1 MDRRSRSPPSLFD
14 DQVGSRASPG
24 GADSTRVY
32 SDEGGGVARSL
43 AEELAAALMSVHV
56 KEELVREHAR
66 VSEDAVSGWEKAEKE
81 AASLRDQ
88 LEATARKNSSLEDRV
103 VQLDGAL
110 KECLR
115 QLRLSR
121 DQQEER
127 LQDALGDRADQ
138 WRSEKFSLEIRI
150 LELEAQLETAEKKI
164 ARRPLLDALEMEN
177 NDLRL
182 KILSL
187 AEQLHLQTV
196 ESMKKVSALEAESRR
211 LQALAR
217 KPSSGDLTWEI
228 DLMDDFLEME
238 RLVASP
244 GRETRNG
251 SPEAELRDLLER
263 TAELE
268 EKAETA
274 ETDKSQMEKLL
285 AQTRER
291 LEVTQR
297 QLEEGERKAED
308 LWSQLQMTGDSRAQ
322 ELLEKVRR
330 LEKIIEE
337 ERALSAELTGK
348 CQRLEEE
355 LSRKRP
361 ESELRRAAI
370 FPGKLKLEKT
380 AAAGK
385 LHDCQKT
392 IASLGQQL
400 RSLAAISDFSSLFES
415 HIGSMV

>member
-14 DQVGSRASPG
+14 DQEFGGGARG
-24 GADSTRVY
+24 GADER
-32 SDEGGGVARSL
+32 
-43 AEELAAALMSVHV
+43 HV

-274 ETDKSQMEKLL
+274 ETEK
-285 AQTRER
+285 ER

-330 LEKIIEE
+330 LEKNIEE

-361 ESELRRAAI
+361 ESELRRA
-370 FPGKLKLEKT
+370 T

-392 IASLGQQL
+392 IAS
-400 RSLAAISDFSSLFES
+400 ISDFSCCFES